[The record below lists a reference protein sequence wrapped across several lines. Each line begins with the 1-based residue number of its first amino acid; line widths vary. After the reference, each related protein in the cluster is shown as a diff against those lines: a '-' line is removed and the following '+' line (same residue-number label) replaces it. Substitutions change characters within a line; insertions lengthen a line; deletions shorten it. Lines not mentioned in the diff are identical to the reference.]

1 MYFGQWRFLKVELF
15 GDSESYDKVT
25 VNKILKYYKNNPSL
39 SKIKSKQ
46 NKTLNCYFTAWEDD
60 NINKIIN
67 SLNPRKVTG
76 SDSIPVKILKIAKS
90 VIDLHLTNIMNKDI
104 KENNFSEDAKNALL
118 RALYKK
124 NYRDKI
130 QNYRPV
136 SILNGFSKIYERYLL
151 NSLSNHIEKIISNFI
166 VA

>member
-1 MYFGQWRFLKVELF
+1 M
-15 GDSESYDKVT
+15 
-25 VNKILKYYKNNPSL
+25 
-39 SKIKSKQ
+39 
-46 NKTLNCYFTAWEDD
+46 
-60 NINKIIN
+60 
-67 SLNPRKVTG
+67 TG

-104 KENNFSEDAKNALL
+104 KESNFSEDAKNALL